1 MTTESTGAAN
11 IGRHPVNISHLVM
24 GLAFAGLVVIWAL
37 IVGDVIDTDHVG
49 PLLGLPWVFAGAIGL
64 LAAFLAGR
72 QRRSVEPP
80 AYPAPYT
87 DPTTYTTTDDTEELR

>member
-72 QRRSVEPP
+72 QRRS
-80 AYPAPYT
+80 
-87 DPTTYTTTDDTEELR
+87 TYTTTDDTEELR